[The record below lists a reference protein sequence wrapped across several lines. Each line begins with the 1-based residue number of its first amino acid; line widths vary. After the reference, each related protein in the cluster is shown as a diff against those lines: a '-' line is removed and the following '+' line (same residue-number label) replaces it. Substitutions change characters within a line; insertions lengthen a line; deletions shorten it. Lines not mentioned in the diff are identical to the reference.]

1 MSEDTRPVRA
11 SEQLDWEKLAEYLRR
26 ELSGGQAILPVLSEN
41 GQAGLPVPHEMTV
54 TQFPGGHSNLTY
66 DLRFGD
72 FELVLRRPPF
82 GPVPPRAHDM
92 AREYRVLTAVHPHF
106 PLAPKPYLLC
116 EDASVIGSVF
126 YVMERRRG
134 LVIRTEEPASFTE
147 ETRRRVSGSMIDTL
161 AALHAIDVA
170 AHGLDAL
177 GKPAGFVARQIKG
190 WTERWH
196 GAKTSDVPD
205 MESLA
210 QWLDARIPA
219 DPPRPTL
226 VHGDYKLDNVMLDE
240 SDPSR
245 LVGVFDWEMSAIG
258 DPLVDVGILLCYW
271 VHAVSDHDA
280 IPSVTKR
287 PGWFTRDEI
296 LARYASASGIDV
308 GNIAVYEVFAV
319 FKLAVVI
326 QQIYA
331 RFVRGQTDDPRF
343 APLGERVADLA
354 RIASKLASQ
363 SPVPQS
369 PLPLPGG
376 EGQGEG
382 DVTCR

>member
-1 MSEDTRPVRA
+1 MTDTRPVRA
-11 SEQLDWEKLAEYLRR
+11 SEQLDWEKLAAYLRR
-26 ELSGGQAILPVLSEN
+26 ALKLDG
-41 GQAGLPVPHEMTV
+41 EMRV

-66 DLRFGD
+66 DLAFGD

-92 AREYRVLTAVHPHF
+92 AREYRVLAAVHPHF
-106 PLAPKPYLLC
+106 PLAPQPYLLC

-134 LVIRTEEPASFTE
+134 IVMRNEESFDE
-147 ETRRRVSGSMIDTL
+147 QLRRNISANMIDTL
-161 AALHAIDVA
+161 AQLHAIDVA

-177 GKPAGFVARQIKG
+177 GKPAGFVARQIRG

-196 GAKTSDVPD
+196 GSKTSDVPD
-205 MESLA
+205 MEWLA
-210 QWLDARIPA
+210 SWLEERIPH
-219 DPPRPTL
+219 DPPRATL
-226 VHGDYKLDNVMLDE
+226 VHGDYKLDNVMLANG
-240 SDPSR
+240 DPSQ

-258 DPLVDVGILLCYW
+258 DPLVDLGILLCYW
-271 VHAVSDHDA
+271 VHAPMSD
-280 IPSVTKR
+280 VTKN

-296 LARYASASGIDV
+296 LARYGGDV
-308 GNIAVYEVFAV
+308 SNIALYEVFAV

-343 APLGERVADLA
+343 APMGEHVLNLA
-354 RIASKLASQ
+354 RIARKLTEAA
-363 SPVPQS
+363 
-369 PLPLPGG
+369 
-376 EGQGEG
+376 
-382 DVTCR
+382 